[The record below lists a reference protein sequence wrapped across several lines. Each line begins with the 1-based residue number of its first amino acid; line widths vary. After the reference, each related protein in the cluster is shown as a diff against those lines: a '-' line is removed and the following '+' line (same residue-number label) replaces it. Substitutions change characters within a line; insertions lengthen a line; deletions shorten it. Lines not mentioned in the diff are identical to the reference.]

1 MLNNV
6 SNHKQ
11 KCSPLQQ
18 PKLWLHRVGLLIKKH
33 VSKISNSSTGL
44 FFWQVGR
51 ERKRVL
57 GRRSAKGF
65 NIFWQDMTSSNYMFV
80 KMCYKSNRCCFY
92 FPTWSANFFMAPKPL
107 LRSAKCL
114 GNEVAYFPYPRTLP
128 SKYCILDKA
137 GFLCFNIWRE
147 SKYVKYF
154 LIRLRFQLEF
164 LRSYACHST
173 FLSSKGRRW
182 MSDSSFKD
190 DFCETLSPGSYDRW
204 VVITERPLTPLSN

>member
-92 FPTWSANFFMAPKPL
+92 FPTWSANFFMAPKQNALETRL
-107 LRSAKCL
+107 L
-114 GNEVAYFPYPRTLP
+114 T
-128 SKYCILDKA
+128 
-137 GFLCFNIWRE
+137 
-147 SKYVKYF
+147 F
-154 LIRLRFQLEF
+154 LIQELFQVNIAYWIRLVFFALIFDVNQNTWNIF
-164 LRSYACHST
+164 WFA
-173 FLSSKGRRW
+173 
-182 MSDSSFKD
+182 
-190 DFCETLSPGSYDRW
+190 
-204 VVITERPLTPLSN
+204 